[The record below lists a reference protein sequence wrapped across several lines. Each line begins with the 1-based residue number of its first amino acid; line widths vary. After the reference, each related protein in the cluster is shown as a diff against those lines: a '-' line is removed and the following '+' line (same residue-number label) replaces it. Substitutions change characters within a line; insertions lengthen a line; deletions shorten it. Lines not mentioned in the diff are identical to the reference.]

1 MQKDQEI
8 SYLKKELSAKD
19 KIINKLWTEKD
30 KLKEQLQN
38 FKGFWYGLMKR
49 FQSKLGFDKNE
60 HYKYVTDD
68 LYNNEVFDKHEKEI
82 ATDFSKKVKTL
93 DEINM
98 SKAKRKNDKELK

>member
-1 MQKDQEI
+1 
-8 SYLKKELSAKD
+8 
-19 KIINKLWTEKD
+19 
-30 KLKEQLQN
+30 
-38 FKGFWYGLMKR
+38 MKR